1 MSTASKKRFLVYLAS
16 NAKGLD
22 LERYEI
28 QRVMAR
34 LGMFDIGLIYRE
46 DASPY
51 NWDLIRGQIECADLF
66 ILLLGDDY
74 GPMTPTGISYL
85 HREYVHAK
93 SVNKPTLA
101 YIKNRMP
108 GLPDNEDARRLAGFQ
123 RIVMQ
128 QSPYRMW
135 HLRDE
140 LLQHVRTNLTSNVLN
155 IGAGWLPVD
164 TKQDAPVLMPAPS
177 ALPKSEAEKL
187 SARQRQIKSQQL
199 LNLEV
204 SAKVYQGGNL
214 TPTTVSVPARLDQMF
229 KVLNPLLQQGAS
241 EDRVKAQIEKII
253 SPVVSK
259 QLLDQ
264 HAQAHAVDDVRIS
277 RTQLQNMLLAWQE
290 LGFIQ
295 KQLSGTRTLWS
306 LTSFQ

>member
-1 MSTASKKRFLVYLAS
+1 MNTASKKRYLVYLAS
-16 NAKGLD
+16 NAKSLE

-28 QRVMAR
+28 QRVMAK
-34 LGMFDIGLIYRE
+34 LGMFDIGLTYRE

-51 NWDLIRGQIECADLF
+51 NWDLVRSQIESADLF

-93 SVNKPTLA
+93 SLNKPTLA

-108 GLPDNEDARRLAGFQ
+108 GLPDNEDARRLIGFQ

-128 QSPYRMW
+128 QSPYRIW

-140 LLQHVRTNLTSNVLN
+140 LLQHVRTNLTSNVLS
-155 IGAGWLPVD
+155 IGAGWLPVES
-164 TKQDAPVLMPAPS
+164 KQEMVAAPLPS
-177 ALPKSEAEKL
+177 LLPVNDVEKL

-214 TPTTVSVPARLDQMF
+214 TPESLSLPARLDQLF

-241 EDRVKAQIEKII
+241 EDRIKAQIEKII

-259 QLLDQ
+259 QLLDV

-277 RTQLQNMLLAWQE
+277 RTQLQAMLAAWQD
-290 LGFIQ
+290 LGFIH
-295 KQLSGTRTLWS
+295 KQLSGSRTLWS
-306 LTSFQ
+306 LTAFQ